1 MENARLRAVPL
12 RSVTSKLSR
21 TGESE
26 FTRARKARVRSE
38 RKPREAGEKAG
49 KEGGTAFFCNRR
61 VHISPPPQHRR
72 IGLVDK

>member
-1 MENARLRAVPL
+1 M
-12 RSVTSKLSR
+12 SKLGR

-49 KEGGTAFFCNRR
+49 KEGGTAFSFVTDAAPASENW
-61 VHISPPPQHRR
+61 I
-72 IGLVDK
+72 D